1 MEASLSKKLKLN
13 RTIREIKNRRQAVLL
28 IGAANVDA
36 LEARGLQVVPV
47 EHAEFLYHADELK
60 ALGLDLKEELLLIR
74 NDP

>member
-1 MEASLSKKLKLN
+1 MSKKLKFD
-13 RTIREIKNRRQAVLL
+13 RTIREIKNRRHAVLL
-28 IGAANVDA
+28 IGGANVDA
-36 LEARGLQVVPV
+36 LEASGLQVVPV